1 MLAEIVEKDIRLAY
15 RLMKVISTRA
25 GDDLIYS
32 IKRALT
38 YMGLKELER
47 WVSIMMLR
55 DLNEHKPQELM
66 RLALVRTKFS
76 ELIAKHGNLSKIKHE
91 ASMMGLFSTID
102 AMLDQSMTEALEGI
116 SLPKSVSDALLL
128 NQGALEPIFTVI
140 QDYEKGDWN
149 ATKVLAEQLGITV
162 EDLSENYRT
171 ALGWAREII
180 MLMYD

>member
-1 MLAEIVEKDIRLAY
+1 MT
-15 RLMKVISTRA
+15 IS
-25 GDDLIYS
+25 
-32 IKRALT
+32 
-38 YMGLKELER
+38 
-47 WVSIMMLR
+47 
-55 DLNEHKPQELM
+55 
-66 RLALVRTKFS
+66 
-76 ELIAKHGNLSKIKHE
+76 HGNLSKIKHE